1 MNQKIVNLLKSS
13 ENEYSKFSTRKWYV
27 IDSKTTGEYSYHD
40 PTKSII
46 ESIESSPCNYSDAHI
61 LVTGNIVVTRTIT
74 AANTGV
80 KPPKKR
86 VLTAATQ
93 VEFKTL
99 HYLKNVGQKSM
110 ILLLMKQIR
119 LILQCVCTIW
129 LNIMAIIL
137 ILLVVYRVLKEIR

>member
-86 VLTAATQ
+86 VLTAATK
-93 VEFKTL
+93 VEFKNSALFKKYRTEI
-99 HYLKNVGQKSM
+99 NDTFVDETDM
-110 ILLLMKQIR
+110 INITMR
-119 LILQCVCTIW
+119 MYNLIEYNGNYS
-129 LNIMAIIL
+129 NISGSL
-137 ILLVVYRVLKEIR
+137 

>member
-13 ENEYSKFSTRKWYV
+13 GNEYSKFSTRKWYV

-74 AANTGV
+74 AANTGI

-86 VLTAATQ
+86 VLTAAIQ
-93 VEFKTL
+93 VEFKNSALFKKCRTEI
-99 HYLKNVGQKSM
+99 NDTFVDEAD
-110 ILLLMKQIR
+110 
-119 LILQCVCTIW
+119 LI
-129 LNIMAIIL
+129 NITMRMYNL
-137 ILLVVYRVLKEIR
+137 IEYNGNYSNTSGSL